1 MLDVELNTEYLLY
14 ACLFLI
20 LILIYCLF
28 MKNKTTYV
36 KQKYENESD
45 DLNETQYLINN
56 NEILKKKI
64 NVNDIIC
71 TCKTFYIE
79 EDELKNCQKCIQRY
93 LHHLEESNKKRKKC
107 LSFPN

>member
-1 MLDVELNTEYLLY
+1 MINVELNTEYLLY
-14 ACLFLI
+14 TCLI
-20 LILIYCLF
+20 LIFILFYCLF
-28 MKNKTTYV
+28 RKVTNV
-36 KQKYENESD
+36 KVKEKYENEKEIH
-45 DLNETQYLINN
+45 ETQYLISN

-93 LHHLEESNKKRKKC
+93 IHHLEESNKKRKKC
-107 LSFPN
+107 LSFPT